1 MSFSVS
7 TKNELA
13 RVYPE
18 KACCKT
24 AELSALVRMDG
35 TVTLSANQKLGF
47 FLVTENPGVARKIY
61 RMMKDLFNQEMDI
74 LVQRKNKLKKNMLY
88 CIQFGGYEA
97 ERGSD
102 SAPESARILEALGI
116 FNAKHQ
122 IVPGIAKDLI
132 KTQCCRRSYLRGA
145 FLGAGSISRPES
157 SYHLEIITNHPRQA
171 QALAALIN
179 RFQGMQAKIITRKQ
193 WHVVYLKDSEQIVN
207 FLNIAEAHQALM
219 EFENVRILKG
229 MRNQVHR
236 WVNCETA
243 NLNKTVDASM
253 RQIQN
258 IRLIQNTRNWASL
271 SPALV
276 ELAEIRIQ
284 NPDLSLK
291 ELGEMMN
298 PPVSKSGINHRMR
311 KLDAMAAEIRRKLPE
326 RENG

>member
-1 MSFSVS
+1 MGKVLSFSVS

-18 KACCKT
+18 KACCKM

-47 FLVTENPGVARKIY
+47 FVVTENPGAARKIY
-61 RMMKDLFNQEMDI
+61 RLMKDLFNQDI
-74 LVQRKNKLKKNMLY
+74 AIMVQRKNKLKKNMLY
-88 CIQFGGYEA
+88 CIQA
-97 ERGSD
+97 EQSPQ
-102 SAPESARILEALGI
+102 ATHVLTNLGI
-116 FNAKHQ
+116 LNDKHQ
-122 IVPGIAKDLI
+122 ITPGIARHLV

-145 FLGAGSISRPES
+145 FLGAGSINRPEA
-157 SYHLEIITNHPRQA
+157 SYHLEIITPHLKQA
-171 QALAALIN
+171 QAIAALIN
-179 RFQGMQAKIITRKQ
+179 RFQGMQAKIIMRKQ

-207 FLNIAEAHQALM
+207 FLNIAGAHQALM
-219 EFENVRILKG
+219 EFENVRILKD

-236 WVNCETA
+236 RVNCETA

-253 RQIQN
+253 RQVQN
-258 IRLIQNTRNWASL
+258 IYLIQSTHNLDSL
-271 SPALV
+271 SPALI
-276 ELAEIRIQ
+276 ELAELRMQ

-311 KLDAMAAEIRRKLPE
+311 KLDALADEIRRKMPE
-326 RENG
+326 PANESS